1 MITTVLLAASAAA
14 PLAFGQSESISAHYE
29 RELEDASFVA
39 SQVSSNQ
46 KELQKINAD
55 FARSYRFKA
64 VNIKLKEPFKLRVE
78 SKVED
83 TSMLIITNGPTQLLS
98 IPRARI
104 KQRTDLT
111 GKPGR
116 RQTSLDFGLVTPALF
131 RDLFDA
137 KFIRIDRATGA
148 AVFDL
153 TYKPRLKDGTRHR
166 IWIDTEKRY
175 TIRREWY
182 SQFGGRLQA
191 TFTYEKPIA
200 SRSVWFPTR
209 VSVSN
214 ADGREAG
221 VTEYRSV
228 VLNSGLDDSLFAI

>member
-1 MITTVLLAASAAA
+1 MHFAALAPAALGLL
-14 PLAFGQSESISAHYE
+14 QSQSISAYYE
-29 RELEDASFVA
+29 QDLKDASFAAV
-39 SQVSSNQ
+39 QVSSNQ
-46 KELQKINAD
+46 RELQKINAD
-55 FARSYRFKA
+55 FARSFRFKT
-64 VNIKLKEPFKLRVE
+64 VQVKLKEPFKLRLE
-78 SKVED
+78 SNVDD
-83 TSMLIITNGPTQLLS
+83 TSMLIVTNGPMQLIS
-98 IPRARI
+98 VPRARI
-104 KQRTDLT
+104 SQKTDLT

-166 IWIDTEKRY
+166 IWIHPERKY
-175 TIRREWY
+175 TIKREWY

-191 TFTYEKPIA
+191 TFNYEKPL
-200 SRSVWFPTR
+200 STKGVWFPTR
-209 VSVSN
+209 VSVANSE
-214 ADGREAG
+214 GKEAG

-228 VLNSGLDDSLFAI
+228 VLNADLSDDLFKI

>member
-1 MITTVLLAASAAA
+1 MTPILLAASAVA
-14 PLAFGQSESISAHYE
+14 PMFIGQSESISAYYE
-29 RELEDASFVA
+29 RDLVDASFA
-39 SQVSSNQ
+39 AIQLSANQ

-55 FARSYRFKA
+55 FARSFRFKTIN
-64 VNIKLKEPFKLRVE
+64 VKLKEPFKLRLE

-83 TSMLIITNGPTQLLS
+83 TAMLIITNGPTQLVS
-98 IPRARI
+98 IPRARV

-191 TFTYEKPIA
+191 TFTYEKPI
-200 SRSVWFPTR
+200 SSKSVWFPTK
-209 VSVSN
+209 VSVEN
-214 ADGREAG
+214 ADGKAAG
-221 VTEYRSV
+221 ATEYRSV
-228 VLNSGLDDSLFAI
+228 VLNSGLADSLFEI

>member
-1 MITTVLLAASAAA
+1 MTPILLAISAAG
-14 PLAFGQSESISAHYE
+14 PLALGQSESISAYYE
-29 RELEDASFVA
+29 RDLADAAFVA
-39 SQVSSNQ
+39 VQMSSNQ

-55 FARSYRFKA
+55 FARSFRFKS
-64 VNIKLKEPFKLRVE
+64 VSVKLKEPFKLRLE

-83 TSMLIITNGPTQLLS
+83 TSMLIITNGPTQLTS
-98 IPRARI
+98 IPRAKI

-166 IWIDTEKRY
+166 IWIDVEKRY
-175 TIRREWY
+175 TLRREWY

-191 TFTYEKPIA
+191 TFTYDKPI
-200 SRSVWFPTR
+200 SSKNVWFPTR

-214 ADGREAG
+214 ADGKEAG

-228 VLNSGLDDSLFAI
+228 ILNSGLEDSLFEI